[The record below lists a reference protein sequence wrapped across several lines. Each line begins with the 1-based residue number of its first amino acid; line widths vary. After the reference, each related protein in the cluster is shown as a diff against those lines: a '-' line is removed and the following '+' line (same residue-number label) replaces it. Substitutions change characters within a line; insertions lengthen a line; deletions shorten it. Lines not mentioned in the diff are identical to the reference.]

1 MEEKPRGPKL
11 TNLIGR
17 RFEKLLVIEYDKP
30 KWKCRCDCGVE
41 KSIWPDLLKKG
52 KAKSCGCLRGK
63 GEKTNGRKNERV
75 RRIRSCMMGRC
86 YNTKDRNYHLYGGR
100 GIAVCERWRNSFKN
114 FLDDMGE
121 PPSTSHTLD
130 RKDNNGD
137 YSPSNCRWASIEEQ
151 SNNRSSNVFLEF
163 KGERL
168 SISQW
173 ARKLGI
179 SKSVLRSRINK
190 NLPIEKILSEVKTK
204 SSSEIAREK
213 HEFEGENLT
222 MLEWADRLKVNYLTF
237 KSYALEHGIEKA
249 ILFYKNGRKVERNNR
264 CCLCGR
270 MISKGILEKRC
281 KNCS

>member
-1 MEEKPRGPKL
+1 
-11 TNLIGR
+11 
-17 RFEKLLVIEYDKP
+17 
-30 KWKCRCDCGVE
+30 
-41 KSIWPDLLKKG
+41 
-52 KAKSCGCLRGK
+52 
-63 GEKTNGRKNERV
+63 
-75 RRIRSCMMGRC
+75 
-86 YNTKDRNYHLYGGR
+86 
-100 GIAVCERWRNSFKN
+100 
-114 FLDDMGE
+114 MGE

-163 KGERL
+163 NGERL

-190 NLPIEKILSEVKTK
+190 KLPIEKILSEAKTK

-237 KSYALEHGIEKA
+237 KSYVLEHGIEKA

-270 MISKGILEKRC
+270 MIKKDILEKGAKIALDSAKKALYNGYKRFGRRDLLTLI
-281 KNCS
+281 KTEDLYKIQHSI